1 MMVVGIHTFAV
12 EEVDMSRAVDVNA
25 LARQMLNCAVPI
37 FLAIS
42 GFFLCQKTLDTLD
55 EKKAFWKKQ
64 IPKVYIPAL
73 IVSVPYLALDLY
85 RGESPVVSLVWLLIC
100 GYSIYY
106 FVALILQYY
115 ALLPMLQRV
124 SRGGVI
130 LLGAISLVS
139 VGLYTW
145 LIYYKGV
152 NLPLIAY
159 AGPFPMWCVFF
170 GLGCYLRKTERR
182 YSLAVPGVF
191 VMVGIVLQYEECH
204 WLSSLGEGG
213 GFGFGIKMSAWVYSI
228 AVIMLVFSVK
238 VESCYKQNVITSSI
252 EYLGSISFTI
262 YLYHL
267 FVLMVLSRLHLGVL
281 PWIGRWTAAMLV
293 TAACAEVAR
302 RVLPK
307 KVRWLA
313 GLSND

>member
-1 MMVVGIHTFAV
+1 MNTRNHYFDFLRGIAIMMVVGIHTFAV

-124 SRGGVI
+124 SRGG
-130 LLGAISLVS
+130 
-139 VGLYTW
+139 
-145 LIYYKGV
+145 
-152 NLPLIAY
+152 
-159 AGPFPMWCVFF
+159 
-170 GLGCYLRKTERR
+170 
-182 YSLAVPGVF
+182 
-191 VMVGIVLQYEECH
+191 
-204 WLSSLGEGG
+204 
-213 GFGFGIKMSAWVYSI
+213 
-228 AVIMLVFSVK
+228 
-238 VESCYKQNVITSSI
+238 
-252 EYLGSISFTI
+252 
-262 YLYHL
+262 
-267 FVLMVLSRLHLGVL
+267 
-281 PWIGRWTAAMLV
+281 
-293 TAACAEVAR
+293 
-302 RVLPK
+302 
-307 KVRWLA
+307 
-313 GLSND
+313 